1 MLALVEEKTWSNE
14 REEEGAAK
22 RNVIARRG
30 VFEGS
35 VSHLAGVISRY
46 FLSLSFLLFF
56 VSFIRNIPPVGE
68 RYPP

>member
-14 REEEGAAK
+14 REEEGAAR